1 MLAKRMP
8 AIIMASALGAMLSAP
23 LAVADTITAGPRTAA
38 QEQIADRLDAFKLD
52 AVSMRTDL
60 DRYLASMRGHN
71 PSAGLHAYSL
81 NDIKDQV
88 NSLGRQLTALEQLSP
103 QGNALQQSAIREAR
117 PHLEAVADH
126 AQTAIE
132 MYNEDQRSVR
142 FTDFRETVNAMFERA
157 DDLYVKVDAITDYE
171 KSPGEAIRNNTLTLA
186 DDV

>member
-1 MLAKRMP
+1 
-8 AIIMASALGAMLSAP
+8 
-23 LAVADTITAGPRTAA
+23 
-38 QEQIADRLDAFKLD
+38 
-52 AVSMRTDL
+52 
-60 DRYLASMRGHN
+60 
-71 PSAGLHAYSL
+71 
-81 NDIKDQV
+81 
-88 NSLGRQLTALEQLSP
+88 LTALEQLSP